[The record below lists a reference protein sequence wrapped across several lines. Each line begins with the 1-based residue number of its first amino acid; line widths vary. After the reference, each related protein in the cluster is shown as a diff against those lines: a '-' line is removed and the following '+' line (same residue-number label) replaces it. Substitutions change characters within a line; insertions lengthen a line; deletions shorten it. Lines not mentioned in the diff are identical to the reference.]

1 MLKFKFDRLV
11 LKLLFKDLGGRDI
24 PDNNYTLVLNKQVY
38 YRSTVNLIKA
48 LTVISVVLVG
58 GILIFRNDLESKIDE
73 YYIKSATLSLW
84 ICVIGCGMSYYILN
98 SNYKKSLKMFGI
110 EEVSEPEPVKRA
122 RLFGST
128 RFEYLSI
135 IISIC
140 MLAIGMWFGI
150 FFSLLGLLNM

>member
-1 MLKFKFDRLV
+1 M

-24 PDNNYTLVLNKQVY
+24 PDNNDILVLNKQVY

-48 LTVISVVLVG
+48 LTVISVVLLG
-58 GILIFRNDLESKIDE
+58 GILIFRNDLESIIDE
-73 YYIKSATLSLW
+73 YYIISATLSLW
-84 ICVIGCGMSYYILN
+84 ICVIGCGLSYYILN
-98 SNYKKSLKMFGI
+98 SNYKKSLKMFGV
-110 EEVSEPEPVKRA
+110 EEVSEPESVKRA

-140 MLAIGMWFGI
+140 MLAIGIWLGI